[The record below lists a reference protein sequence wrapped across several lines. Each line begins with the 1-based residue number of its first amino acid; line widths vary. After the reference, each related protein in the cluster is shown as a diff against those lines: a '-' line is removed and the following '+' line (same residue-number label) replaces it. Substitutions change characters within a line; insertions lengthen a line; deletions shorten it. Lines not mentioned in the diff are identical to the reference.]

1 MKATRRPTER
11 ERLPR
16 QFHKFFGVC
25 CAIIARSETDKNF
38 KPVSKPGDLTQ
49 MIWWLSQSSGTINQV
64 TNPVKALTAIIDQ
77 ERISSYNIKWV
88 SDEDEENYQLGDYWL
103 IRYQILS

>member
-1 MKATRRPTER
+1 M
-11 ERLPR
+11 
-16 QFHKFFGVC
+16 C

-77 ERISSYNIKWV
+77 GRISSHNINTI
-88 SDEDEENYQLGDYWL
+88 SSE
-103 IRYQILS
+103 